1 MRNMKTMYRESNNSE
16 DLGAEYTLDLLAKFQ
31 LSNDELL
38 KVFDYCKQ
46 KDILPLCTPFDE
58 KKFSLLG
65 KLWYRWL

>member
-1 MRNMKTMYRESNNSE
+1 MRNMKTMYGNQIIV

-46 KDILPLCTPFDE
+46 KDILPLYPI
-58 KKFSLLG
+58 
-65 KLWYRWL
+65 R